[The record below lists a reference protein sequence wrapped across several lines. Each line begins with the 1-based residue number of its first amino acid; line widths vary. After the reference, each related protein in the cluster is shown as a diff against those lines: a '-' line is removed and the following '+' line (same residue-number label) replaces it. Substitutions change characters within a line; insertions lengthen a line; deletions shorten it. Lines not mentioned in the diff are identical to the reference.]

1 LFLIDFLIFFFI
13 GAIFGSFIHSFIN
26 RQSSQLESADVSI
39 VRPPSFCPQ
48 CQKTLKPIMLIP
60 IFSYIFLKGKCWYCK
75 SAIKSSYL
83 FYEILIGIF
92 SVTFFVTFEVTLISI
107 LQYIVCLLIIMQTL
121 LDYRFLLLSTNISI
135 LIILL
140 GFGLAYLDNK
150 ISISES
156 FIGLCLGYISL
167 WLINFIFKTIKSK
180 DGIGSGDFIFL
191 AALCSLM
198 GYKLI
203 GPIVLGASLISFLIY
218 LVSNKEKQLLPFGA
232 GMGLATLSLIF
243 FL

>member
-1 LFLIDFLIFFFI
+1 MFLIDYLIFFFI
-13 GAIFGSFIHSFIN
+13 GAIFGSFIYSFIN
-26 RQSSQLESADVSI
+26 RQSSELELANVSI
-39 VRPPSFCPQ
+39 VSPPSFCPQ
-48 CQKTLKPIMLIP
+48 CKKTLKPIMLIP

-92 SVTFFVTFEVTLISI
+92 SVAFFVAFEASWVSI
-107 LQYIVCLLIIMQTL
+107 LKYIVCLLIIIQIL

-140 GFGLAYLDNK
+140 G
-150 ISISES
+150 
-156 FIGLCLGYISL
+156 LG
-167 WLINFIFKTIKSK
+167 F
-180 DGIGSGDFIFL
+180 GSGDFIFL

-203 GPIVLGASLISFLIY
+203 GPIVLGASLISLLIY
-218 LVSNKEKQLLPFGA
+218 LVSNREKQLLPFGA
-232 GMGLATLSLIF
+232 GMGIATLSLIF

>member
-1 LFLIDFLIFFFI
+1 MFLIDYLIYFFI
-13 GAIFGSFIHSFIN
+13 GAIFGSFIYSFIN
-26 RQSSQLESADVSI
+26 RQSPELEPANISI
-39 VRPPSFCPQ
+39 VGPPSFCPQ
-48 CQKTLKPIMLIP
+48 CKKTLKPIMLIP

-75 SAIKSSYL
+75 SAIKSSYI

-92 SVTFFVTFEVTLISI
+92 SVAFFTTFEVSWISI
-107 LQYIVCLLIIMQTL
+107 LKYIVCLLIIMQII

-135 LIILL
+135 LIILIGL
-140 GFGLAYLDNK
+140 GLAYLDAK
-150 ISISES
+150 ISVLES
-156 FIGLCLGYISL
+156 FIGICLGYISL
-167 WLINFIFKTIKSK
+167 WVINFIFKTIKSK

-203 GPIVLGASLISFLIY
+203 GPIVLGASLISILIY
-218 LVSNKEKQLLPFGA
+218 FVLNKEKQLLPFGT
-232 GMGLATLSLIF
+232 GMGIATLFLIF

>member
-1 LFLIDFLIFFFI
+1 LYLIDYLIFFFI
-13 GAIFGSFIHSFIN
+13 GAIFGSFIYSFIN
-26 RQSSQLESADVSI
+26 RQSSELESANVSI
-39 VRPPSFCPQ
+39 VSPPSFCPQ
-48 CQKTLKPIMLIP
+48 CKKTLKPIMLIP

-92 SVTFFVTFEVTLISI
+92 SVAFFVVFDASWVSVLK
-107 LQYIVCLLIIMQTL
+107 YIVCLLIIIQIL

-140 GFGLAYLDNK
+140 GLGLAYLDTK
-150 ISISES
+150 VSVIDS
-156 FIGLCLGYISL
+156 FIGLCLGYTSL
-167 WLINFIFKTIKSK
+167 WLINFIFKTFKSK

-191 AALCSLM
+191 AALCSFM

-203 GPIVLGASLISFLIY
+203 GPIVLGASLISLLIY
-218 LVSNKEKQLLPFGA
+218 LVSNREKQFLPFGA
-232 GMGLATLSLIF
+232 GMGIATLSLIF

>member
-1 LFLIDFLIFFFI
+1 MFFIDYSIYFFI
-13 GAIFGSFIHSFIN
+13 GAIFGSFIYSFIN
-26 RQSSQLESADVSI
+26 RQSPELESANVSI
-39 VRPPSFCPQ
+39 VSPPSFCPQ
-48 CQKTLKPIMLIP
+48 CKKTLKPIMLIP

-92 SVTFFVTFEVTLISI
+92 SVAFFVTFEMSWISI
-107 LQYIVCLLIIMQTL
+107 LKYIVCLLIIIQIL

-140 GFGLAYLDNK
+140 GLCLAYLDIK
-150 ISISES
+150 ILILES
-156 FIGLCLGYISL
+156 FIGLFLGYISL

-203 GPIVLGASLISFLIY
+203 GPIVLGASLISLLIY
-218 LVSNKEKQLLPFGA
+218 LVSNKKKQLLPFGA
-232 GMGLATLSLIF
+232 GMGLATLPLIF

>member
-1 LFLIDFLIFFFI
+1 MFFFI
-13 GAIFGSFIHSFIN
+13 GAIFGSFIFSFIN
-26 RQSSQLESADVSI
+26 RQSSQQELAGVSI
-39 VRPPSFCPQ
+39 VSPSSFCPK
-48 CQKTLKPIMLIP
+48 CKKTLKPIMLIP

-92 SVTFFVTFEVTLISI
+92 SVAFFITFEVSWISI
-107 LQYIVCLLIIMQTL
+107 LKYFVCLLIIMQIL

-140 GFGLAYLDNK
+140 GLGLAYLDIR
-150 ISISES
+150 ISVIES

-167 WLINFIFKTIKSK
+167 WLINFIFKSIKSK

-198 GYKLI
+198 GFKLI
-203 GPIVLGASLISFLIY
+203 GPIVLGASLISLLIY
-218 LVSNKEKQLLPFGA
+218 LLSNKEKQLLPFGA

>member
-1 LFLIDFLIFFFI
+1 M
-13 GAIFGSFIHSFIN
+13 N
-26 RQSSQLESADVSI
+26 RQSSQLGLADVSI
-39 VRPPSFCPQ
+39 VSPPSFCPQ
-48 CQKTLKPIMLIP
+48 CKKTLKPIMLIP

-92 SVTFFVTFEVTLISI
+92 SVAFFLTFEVSWIII
-107 LQYIVCLLIIMQTL
+107 LKYIVCLLIIMQIL

-140 GFGLAYLDNK
+140 GLGLAYLDIK
-150 ISISES
+150 ISVLES
-156 FIGLCLGYISL
+156 FIGICLGYISL

-203 GPIVLGASLISFLIY
+203 GPIVLGASLISLLIY
-218 LVSNKEKQLLPFGA
+218 LVTYKEKQLLPFGA
-232 GMGLATLSLIF
+232 GMGITTLSLIF

>member
-1 LFLIDFLIFFFI
+1 MDK
-13 GAIFGSFIHSFIN
+13 
-26 RQSSQLESADVSI
+26 SI
-39 VRPPSFCPQ
+39 ISPPSFCPQ
-48 CQKTLKPIMLIP
+48 CKKTLKPIMLIP

-75 SAIKSSYL
+75 STIKSSYL

-92 SVTFFVTFEVTLISI
+92 SITFFVTFEVSWISI
-107 LQYIVCLLIIMQTL
+107 LKYIVCLLIIMQIL

-135 LIILL
+135 LIVLL
-140 GFGLAYLDNK
+140 GLGLAYLDIK
-150 ISISES
+150 ISVIES
-156 FIGLCLGYISL
+156 FIGLCFGYISL
-167 WLINFIFKTIKSK
+167 WLINYIFKTIKSK

-191 AALCSLM
+191 GALCSVL

-203 GPIVLGASLISFLIY
+203 GPIVLGASIISLMIY
-218 LVSNKEKQLLPFGA
+218 FVSEKEKQLLPFGA

>member
-1 LFLIDFLIFFFI
+1 LFFLDYLIFFFI
-13 GAIFGSFIHSFIN
+13 GAIFGSFIYSFIN
-26 RQSSQLESADVSI
+26 RQPSQAGFMDKSI
-39 VRPPSFCPQ
+39 VSPPSFCPQ
-48 CQKTLKPIMLIP
+48 CKKTLKPIMLIP

-75 SAIKSSYL
+75 STIKSSYL

-92 SVTFFVTFEVTLISI
+92 SITFFVTFEVSWISI
-107 LQYIVCLLIIMQTL
+107 LKYIVCLLIIMQIL

-135 LIILL
+135 LIVLL
-140 GFGLAYLDNK
+140 GLGLAYLDIK
-150 ISISES
+150 ISVIES

-167 WLINFIFKTIKSK
+167 WLINYIFKTIKSK

-191 AALCSLM
+191 GALCSVL
-198 GYKLI
+198 GYKFI
-203 GPIVLGASLISFLIY
+203 GPIVLGASIISLMIY
-218 LVSNKEKQLLPFGA
+218 FVSEKEKQLLPFGA

>member
-1 LFLIDFLIFFFI
+1 MDK
-13 GAIFGSFIHSFIN
+13 
-26 RQSSQLESADVSI
+26 SI
-39 VRPPSFCPQ
+39 ISPPSFCPQ
-48 CQKTLKPIMLIP
+48 CKKTLKPIMLIP

-75 SAIKSSYL
+75 STIKSSYL

-92 SVTFFVTFEVTLISI
+92 SITFFVTFEVSWISI
-107 LQYIVCLLIIMQTL
+107 LKYIVCLLIIMQIL

-135 LIILL
+135 LIMLL
-140 GFGLAYLDNK
+140 SLGLAYLDIK
-150 ISISES
+150 ISVIES

-167 WLINFIFKTIKSK
+167 WLINFIFKSIKSK

-198 GYKLI
+198 GFKLI
-203 GPIVLGASLISFLIY
+203 GPIVLGASLISLLIY
-218 LVSNKEKQLLPFGA
+218 LLSNKEKQLLPFGA

>member
-1 LFLIDFLIFFFI
+1 M
-13 GAIFGSFIHSFIN
+13 
-26 RQSSQLESADVSI
+26 ESANVSI
-39 VRPPSFCPQ
+39 VSPPSFCPQ
-48 CQKTLKPIMLIP
+48 CKKTLKPIMLIP

-92 SVTFFVTFEVTLISI
+92 SVAFFIVFEVSWVSI
-107 LQYIVCLLIIMQTL
+107 LKYIVCLFIIMQIL
-121 LDYRFLLLSTNISI
+121 LDYRFLLLSTNISV

-140 GFGLAYLDNK
+140 GLGLAYLDTK
-150 ISISES
+150 VSVIDS

-191 AALCSLM
+191 AALCSLL

-203 GPIVLGASLISFLIY
+203 GPIVLGASVISLFIY
-218 LVSNKEKQLLPFGA
+218 FISSKENKLLPFGT
-232 GMGLATLSLIF
+232 GMGLTTIF
-243 FL
+243 IIFYIN